1 MPSEEFEKV
10 MELIRSSKG
19 EKGLTLQ
26 QQRAGFEAA
35 PRFPLA
41 EDVTCEEVDADGVP
55 GEWIKVPGAAT
66 ERVLFYLHGGGYALG
81 SVNTHREMISRL
93 ARAAGV
99 RALAINYRLAPENP
113 YPAAIEDSVK
123 AYRWLLAGGVKP
135 GHVVIAGDSA
145 GGGLTV
151 ATLVALRDAKVEL
164 PAAGVCISPWT
175 DMECTG
181 ESLLASVE
189 GDGMIVLDDIRQMA
203 NAYLG
208 DADARTPL
216 ASPIYADLTG
226 LPPLLIQ
233 VGGAEELHSDATR
246 LAEKAEADG
255 VNVTLESWDDM
266 FHVWHSY
273 ATMLPEG
280 QQAID
285 RVGEFI
291 RKKMR

>member
-10 MELIRSSKG
+10 MKLIRSSKG